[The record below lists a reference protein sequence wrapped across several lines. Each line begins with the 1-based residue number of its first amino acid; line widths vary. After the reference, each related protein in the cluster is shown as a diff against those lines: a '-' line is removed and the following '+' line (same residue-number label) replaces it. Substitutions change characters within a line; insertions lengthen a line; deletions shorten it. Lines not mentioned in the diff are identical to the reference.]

1 MGEYSKQLDLY
12 LAEFEKKMKVK
23 LPVPEKL
30 AQRKAVNDSIDFKL
44 GVEFPKTSFQNFKTD
59 FESKPFSEVSSQVD
73 PLSEIDQFDLDRIDE
88 RLRALGV
95 NPDDA
100 LPDDDDDFS
109 VATSDLS
116 TRIENAVQTQI

>member
-30 AQRKAVNDSIDFKL
+30 TQRKAVNDSIDLKL

-73 PLSEIDQFDLDRIDE
+73 PLSEIYQFDLDRIDE